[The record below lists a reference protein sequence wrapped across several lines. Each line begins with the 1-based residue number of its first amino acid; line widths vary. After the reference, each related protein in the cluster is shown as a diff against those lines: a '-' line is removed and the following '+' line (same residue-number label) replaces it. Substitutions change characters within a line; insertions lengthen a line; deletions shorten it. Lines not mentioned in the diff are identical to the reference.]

1 MYCLCT
7 PAFPLGNDSVD
18 RVIDLRDSICYGY
31 VESDT
36 LRTVD
41 IIVIHSN
48 YCVTDTFSFEGC
60 LKQFEQY
67 NVCSHYMIDRD
78 ANIYY
83 LVGENDIAWHAG
95 KSNLPGTDRKM
106 LNKSSI
112 GIEIISTPSNGPTK
126 EQYNALVVLTRDIIS
141 RHPIRY
147 LMRHKDIA
155 PKRKTDPWG
164 FDWNWFC
171 KHFEDKRLIY
181 VKDK

>member
-1 MYCLCT
+1 MVNTFVLYINYDAFVIAISMRFIISVFMCCFCI
-7 PAFPLGNDSVD
+7 PAFPLENDSID
-18 RVIDLRDSICYGY
+18 RVIDLRDSIYYGY

-36 LRTVD
+36 LHTVD
-41 IIVIHSN
+41 IIVIHSD

-95 KSNLPGTDRKM
+95 KSNLPETDKKM

-112 GIEIISTPSNGPTK
+112 GIES
-126 EQYNALVVLTRDIIS
+126 
-141 RHPIRY
+141 Y
-147 LMRHKDIA
+147 LNSD
-155 PKRKTDPWG
+155 
-164 FDWNWFC
+164 
-171 KHFEDKRLIY
+171 
-181 VKDK
+181 